1 MSLSPRHYPKTN
13 VWRHTAATG
22 VFAGLLWG
30 FAFQTARYFRFT
42 ETALWHWARP
52 FVDAN
57 AVEPGAMT
65 ALGWTV
71 FALFSTAASLL
82 YAVLFR
88 TVRSPWLG
96 VAFGCFWWAMT
107 RLTGW
112 FRADIQTLI
121 TDLCLFWTWGLFVG
135 YSVSFEFTGT
145 SPTDDAGS
153 KPAEAP
159 DGVEGGAETAV
170 SASNVSRKALR

>member
-13 VWRHTAATG
+13 VWRHAAATG

-30 FAFQTARYFRFT
+30 FAFQAAEYFRFT
-42 ETALWHWARP
+42 ETALSHWARP
-52 FVDAN
+52 FVDAD
-57 AVEPGAMT
+57 AVGPGAAT
-65 ALGWTV
+65 AVGWTV
-71 FALFSTAASLL
+71 FTLFSMAAALL
-82 YAVLFR
+82 YTALFR

-112 FRADIQTLI
+112 FRTDVQTLI

-145 SPTDDAGS
+145 SLPDDGGN

-159 DGVEGGAETAV
+159 HDAQGVAESAV